1 MQTFSS
7 TLDFYIGDTSGK
19 LSDEINRRQSACPI
33 RKIYRKITWLVL
45 HSRYNDGLFS
55 LSTEKS
61 KMEDR
66 ELGYLFLNVFFN
78 VIKIGFLLVILKS
91 CFQCCCQEQRTQVP
105 AQIVTVPATP
115 MREITTKQTTAPD
128 PSSPPPPYSD
138 VAGEYYVWFT
148 AHLHIVNI
156 TCV

>member
-1 MQTFSS
+1 MTGYFHF
-7 TLDFYIGDTSGK
+7 LPK
-19 LSDEINRRQSACPI
+19 ER
-33 RKIYRKITWLVL
+33 
-45 HSRYNDGLFS
+45 
-55 LSTEKS
+55 

-91 CFQCCCQEQRTQVP
+91 CFQCCCQEQKTQVP

-115 MREITTKQTTAPD
+115 MREITPKQTTAPD

-138 VAGEYYVWFT
+138 VAGEYYV
-148 AHLHIVNI
+148 
-156 TCV
+156 